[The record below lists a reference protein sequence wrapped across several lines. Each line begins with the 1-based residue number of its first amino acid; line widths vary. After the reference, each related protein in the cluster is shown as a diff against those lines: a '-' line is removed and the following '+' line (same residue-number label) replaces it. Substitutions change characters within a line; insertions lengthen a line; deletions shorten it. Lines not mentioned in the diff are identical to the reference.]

1 MTGGIGVAGVAA
13 TDMTNK
19 HLVPDRFFF
28 TSGVGRHEAPL
39 VSFGRALRDA
49 GIEHLNLVT
58 VSSIVPPG
66 CQIIPKDQ
74 GVSELDS
81 GEIAFVVLSRNE
93 SSDSGRLISAS
104 IGCAIPRESYLFGYL
119 AEYHANDC
127 SEEDTLSVASGMAEE
142 MYTTLTGDCEVAVSG
157 IAKDAIA
164 GDGWT
169 TVVCA
174 AVFLLSAD

>member
-1 MTGGIGVAGVAA
+1 
-13 TDMTNK
+13 MTNK
-19 HLVPDRFFF
+19 HLVPERLFF
-28 TSGVGRHEAPL
+28 TSGVGRNEAPL
-39 VSFGRALRDA
+39 VSFGLALRDA

-74 GVSELDS
+74 GVSELDA

-104 IGCAIPRESYLFGYL
+104 IGCAIPIPQESGLFGYL
-119 AEYHANDC
+119 AEYHADDC
-127 SEEDTLSVASGMAEE
+127 SDSDALSVASGMAEE
-142 MYTTLTGDCEVAVSG
+142 MYTTLTGDCEVTVTG
-157 IAKDAIA
+157 IARDAIA